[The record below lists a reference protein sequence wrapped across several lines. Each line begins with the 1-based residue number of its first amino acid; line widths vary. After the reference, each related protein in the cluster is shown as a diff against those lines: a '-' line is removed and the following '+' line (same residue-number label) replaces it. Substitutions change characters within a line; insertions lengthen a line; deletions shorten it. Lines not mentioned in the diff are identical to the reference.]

1 MKFTDEQKQAVA
13 EVCNKLLWEK
23 EENLSDPSDV
33 YAQGYHDA
41 LLDVLQAFSIP
52 SDMKHYD

>member
-1 MKFTDEQKQAVA
+1 MKFTDEQKKAVA
-13 EVCNKLLWEK
+13 DICNKLLEEN

-41 LLDVLQAFSIP
+41 LVDVLQAFGIP
-52 SDMKHYD
+52 TSQKHYD